1 MLTIWGRTNSI
12 NVQKVLCCCDE
23 IGLPYTR
30 IDAGMAFG
38 INKTDDYLAMN
49 PNGLVPTMSDDGFI
63 LWESHAMIRYLCR
76 SYDTEHLITPKDE
89 KTFAKADQWTDW
101 AHTAGWVPMRGL
113 FWGMVRTPPEQ
124 RNHAEIAAS
133 IEGCAKAFALVDQE
147 LIHHAYIAGDAFSF
161 GDIPLA
167 LLAHR
172 WFTIDIERPDLP
184 HFQHWYEGI
193 VARPGFA
200 KHGSAAL
207 S

>member
-1 MLTIWGRTNSI
+1 M
-12 NVQKVLCCCDE
+12 
-23 IGLPYTR
+23 
-30 IDAGMAFG
+30 M
-38 INKTDDYLAMN
+38 
-49 PNGLVPTMSDDGFI
+49 
-63 LWESHAMIRYLCR
+63 RYLCR
-76 SYDTEHLITPKDE
+76 SHDTDHLITPKDE
-89 KTFAKADQWTDW
+89 KTFAKADQWIDW
-101 AHTAGWVPMRGL
+101 AHTTGWVPMRGL

-124 RNHAEIAAS
+124 RNPADIAAS

-147 LIHHAYIAGDAFSF
+147 LSRHAYIAGDTFSF

-172 WFTIDIERPDLP
+172 WFTIDIERPDMP

-200 KHGSAAL
+200 KHGSGPL